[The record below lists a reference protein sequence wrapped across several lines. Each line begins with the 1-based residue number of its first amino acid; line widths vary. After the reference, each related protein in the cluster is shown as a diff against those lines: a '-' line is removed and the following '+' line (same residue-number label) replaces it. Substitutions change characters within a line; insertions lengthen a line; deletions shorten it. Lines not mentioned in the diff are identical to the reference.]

1 MIARLREVLRYQ
13 NRFVRVFD
21 DEVRFPDGRA
31 GTYLRIT
38 PPADTGD
45 GVVIVPRTTRP
56 EPRYGLVRTY
66 RYPIEATQW
75 GFPRGFSDAI
85 DADPLAS
92 AARELAEE
100 TGASVEPADLT
111 LLGRVTPDSGLLSSR
126 VHAILATLPDEPRS
140 PQDPEVDAVR
150 WVTGGQLLTE
160 VRTGEI
166 EDGFTLA
173 AIALLVA
180 REGGL

>member
-1 MIARLREVLRYQ
+1 MIERTREILRYQ

-21 DEVRFPDGRA
+21 DEVRFPDGSA

-38 PPADTGD
+38 PPIDTGD
-45 GVVIVPRTTRP
+45 GVVIVPRTIATP
-56 EPRYGLVRTY
+56 PRYLLVRTY
-66 RYPIEATQW
+66 RYPVGATQW

-85 DADPLAS
+85 DADPHAT
-92 AARELAEE
+92 AARELSEE
-100 TGASVEPADLT
+100 TGASVEPTDLT
-111 LLGRVTPDSGLLSSR
+111 LLGRVTPDSGLLSTR
-126 VHAILATLPDEPRS
+126 VHAILATLPDEPPAPR
-140 PQDPEVDAVR
+140 DPEVDAVR

-160 VRTGEI
+160 VRTGDI